1 MTPRDLLIFALIGFA
16 AGWIAT
22 RLLEG
27 RGRGLLM
34 NVLLGLVGAYVGP
47 FILEFFD
54 VTVSG
59 LLGLLVAAIV
69 GAIALLFVAHAVG
82 SLTIV
87 LIVAVVVLVVLAG
100 GIQIR

>member
-1 MTPRDLLIFALIGFA
+1 
-16 AGWIAT
+16 
-22 RLLEG
+22 
-27 RGRGLLM
+27 
-34 NVLLGLVGAYVGP
+34 VGP